1 MSVEELYTIRTTSPR
16 NTINMGIASGSVNI
30 KGNLTVANNTTISS
44 NLNISGNLSA
54 NYLRG
59 DGYQITNLSISA
71 GSNIFS
77 GNSNVRVAANSNVT
91 VSVRGIANVLT
102 ISNTGANISGTA
114 NITGNTAVG
123 GNLTVT
129 GNTNVSILGASG
141 NITASYFLG
150 NGSQLTGISTIG
162 TGLVNGNS
170 NVTVVANGNIN
181 FSATSTAN
189 VLTVA
194 STVIVPAANVIPS
207 AANTYTLGNSA
218 NRFNTVYANL
228 AAIPGVPV
236 QTIVT
241 RLDSA
246 VTVSAAAGNVGTEV
260 TSLRCSITPKF
271 STSLILCKWVIFGEG
286 ASTHN
291 WLWRVFKN
299 GGIAT
304 GTYAG
309 FNTGSGQQVW
319 SGIAMAL
326 PYEADYAST
335 PHQAVFYYHD
345 FPASTNAV
353 TYGPAIGESAGT
365 AYTFYVNR
373 TAGSTGAANYETG
386 VSFAIVQEI
395 AQ

>member
-1 MSVEELYTIRTTSPR
+1 MACCSQRQARRIYLPRCSINISMSVEELYTIRTTSPR
-16 NTINMGIASGSVNI
+16 NTINMGIAGGAVNI
-30 KGNLTVANNTTISS
+30 KGNLRVANNTT
-44 NLNISGNLSA
+44 ISGNLSA

-123 GNLTVT
+123 GNL
-129 GNTNVSILGASG
+129 GASG

-162 TGLVNGNS
+162 TGLINGNS
-170 NVTVVANGNIN
+170 NVTVVANGNIT

-207 AANTYTLGNSA
+207 GNNAQTLGNASNRFGTIYGSQSAIAGTVVQIQNATSGPARQTITSSSAVAITGLSVSFTPKYANSIILIEADICGSHTYVNSYGIFRDAAATVSTTGQTNSNEANMQATQYIGSTSNDFIYSVALRHYETSA
-218 NRFNTVYANL
+218 NT
-228 AAIPGVPV
+228 
-236 QTIVT
+236 
-241 RLDSA
+241 SA
-246 VTVSAAAGNVGTEV
+246 
-260 TSLRCSITPKF
+260 R
-271 STSLILCKWVIFGEG
+271 
-286 ASTHN
+286 
-291 WLWRVFKN
+291 
-299 GGIAT
+299 
-304 GTYAG
+304 TYAVYC
-309 FNTGSGQQVW
+309 TSGW
-319 SGIAMAL
+319 SGVAYSTYINNRASNDMAGFS
-326 PYEADYAST
+326 YMT
-335 PHQAVFYYHD
+335 
-345 FPASTNAV
+345 V
-353 TYGPAIGESAGT
+353 T
-365 AYTFYVNR
+365 
-373 TAGSTGAANYETG
+373 
-386 VSFAIVQEI
+386 EI